1 MENFNLLLV
10 TDTHYFAEKLGC
22 RGEAYKEFMRYEQKC
37 YAETQA
43 INEAAFR
50 WLNDT
55 DLADTVLIAGD
66 LSFNGEKE
74 SHLEFLELL
83 KDLKAH
89 GKKIYVITAGHD
101 YNDHPFAF
109 DETGR
114 LEPEGTKRE
123 ELFDL
128 YYEYGFKD
136 AIAVD
141 RENLSYVAQ
150 LAPGLRL
157 LALNN
162 DGDGKCGHTYSARQ
176 IEWILQQTKKAR
188 EENQVMIAMN
198 HYPLLPGVPLFAL
211 FGDEVVMKNADYVTT
226 MLADEGVHLCF
237 TGHMHNMAINLK
249 TTEKGN
255 KFYDVCTGSLIGC
268 PAGMRLVKFS
278 DDYNTVDISTLPV
291 PDFDWDMEG
300 LTKDAYFRRQF
311 DMMITTMLTS
321 MRDDPARFLGK
332 LGIHDA
338 ADPVLKVVSKIG
350 EKLNA
355 ATVGQVCK
363 LTFTKCDDAVKD
375 VLFVDLARD
384 LVRHAFEGDMPYVK
398 GTPEHAA
405 IMGVLGKLT
414 RPIKVNV
421 NGKPV
426 DLYDMIEK
434 TIGKYDLSD
443 MNETLTLA

>member
-1 MENFNLLLV
+1 MENFNLLLL

-37 YAETQA
+37 FAETQA
-43 INEAAFR
+43 INEAAFG
-50 WLNDT
+50 WLNET

-74 SHLEFLELL
+74 SHLEFIELL

-101 YNDHPFAF
+101 FNDHPFAF

-114 LEPEGTKRE
+114 LAPEGTKRE

-128 YYEYGFKD
+128 YYEYGFSD
-136 AIAVD
+136 AIALD
-141 RENLSYVAQ
+141 RETLSYVAQ

-162 DGDGKCGHTYSARQ
+162 DGDCRKNHTYSARQ
-176 IEWILQQTKKAR
+176 IEWILRQTKKAR
-188 EENQVMIAMN
+188 EEHQVMIAMN

-211 FGDEVVMKNADYVTT
+211 FGDEVVMRNADYISTL
-226 MLADEGVHLCF
+226 LADEGVHLCF
-237 TGHMHNMAINLK
+237 TGHMHNMSVNLK
-249 TTEKGN
+249 ITGKGN

-278 DDYNTVDISTLPV
+278 NAYNTVEISTLPV

-300 LTKDAYFRRQF
+300 LSKDEYFRRQF

-332 LGIHDA
+332 LGIRDVSESA
-338 ADPVLKVVSKIG
+338 GKAVSKIG

-355 ATVGQVCK
+355 ATVGQVCR
-363 LTFTKCDDAVKD
+363 LTLTKCDDSIKD
-375 VLFVDLARD
+375 VLFADLARD

-405 IMGVLGKLT
+405 VMGVLGKLT
-414 RPIKVNV
+414 KRIKVRLDGN
-421 NGKPV
+421 PV
-426 DLYDMIEK
+426 DLYDVIEK
-434 TIGKYDLSD
+434 SIGKYELSD
-443 MNETLTLA
+443 VNETLTLA